1 MYIREENSIWF
12 FFTLGKKESSQM
24 YDKKKKFI
32 PREFVIVIPTCAMY
46 HHQISKIRG
55 RSDTLFGLL
64 LFVYFLVTKEN

>member
-1 MYIREENSIWF
+1 
-12 FFTLGKKESSQM
+12 M

-55 RSDTLFGLL
+55 RYYNGRSDTLFGLL